1 MASIIS
7 AGTTTGT
14 ALNVSADTSGNLAFQ
29 TQAGANTQTLP
40 NGTGTIALT
49 SQLVGV
55 DQTVTNVGASRALA
69 TNYTN
74 STGKPIMVYV
84 SMSNASASA
93 ITVSYING
101 VLLYGSA
108 DPSAN
113 AYYSVVLLVPS
124 GMTYNVG
131 MNGTPTLV
139 NWVEIR

>member
-7 AGTTTGT
+7 AGTSSGT

-29 TQAGANTQTLP
+29 TQAGANTITVP
-40 NGTGTIALT
+40 NTTGTIGLT
-49 SQLVGV
+49 SQVVGV
-55 DQTVTNVGASRALA
+55 DQTVQDVGGSRALA

-84 SMSNASASA
+84 SMSNTAASA

-101 VLLYGSA
+101 VLIYGSS
-108 DPSAN
+108 DPSVN

-139 NWVEIR
+139 RWVEIR